1 MFIDEKDFI
10 DAMAATHD
18 TITVHRHGTMANC
31 TWEKALSACTE
42 FVLVSTGDTVNDRL
56 YIGTGSRNG
65 ENGYLVM
72 ISFNK

>member
-1 MFIDEKDFI
+1 MFIDEEKFI
-10 DAMAATHD
+10 DAMAATRD
-18 TITVHRHGTMANC
+18 AISMHRHGTMANC
-31 TWEKALSACTE
+31 SRAEALSACTE
-42 FVLVSTGDTVNDRL
+42 FVVVSTGDTVNDRL